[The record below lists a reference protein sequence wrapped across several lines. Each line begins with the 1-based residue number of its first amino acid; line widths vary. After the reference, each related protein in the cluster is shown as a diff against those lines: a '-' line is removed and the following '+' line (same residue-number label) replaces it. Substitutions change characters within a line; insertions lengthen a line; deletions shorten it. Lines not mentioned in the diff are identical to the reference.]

1 MSESPA
7 IIEFLA
13 MSGLLYIIIGTIILI
28 SVIVAVVLLI
38 IGLSKAGNKNKKP
51 VAMLDFQEIQALY
64 SWKKA

>member
-1 MSESPA
+1 
-7 IIEFLA
+7 